1 MSLSQLEKS
10 LVNIE
15 GHLLIQDSDTGEV
28 LVKRRNAIHFEN
40 MSVAIANLLANSAG
54 ANGTHNVLSMSYGN
68 GGTLIDGTGAV
79 TYKAPNTGSST
90 SGLYNETFTKDID
103 SALVNHT
110 NGTVYSD
117 VVMTS
122 TLDYNIP
129 AGQDAEDTTTDMNGD
144 YVFDEIAVYSA
155 NNDMLTHVIFHP
167 VQKSANRKIS
177 VVYTLR
183 IRTTYSDV

>member
-1 MSLSQLEKS
+1 MSLSQVEKS

-15 GHLLIQDSDTGEV
+15 GHISIHDVDSGEV

-40 MSVAIANLLANSAG
+40 MSVAIANLLANIAG
-54 ANGTHNVLSMSYGN
+54 ANGTHNVLTMSYGN

-79 TYKAPNTGSST
+79 TYKAPNTGSIT
-90 SGLYNETFTKDID
+90 SGLYNETYSQAID
-103 SALVNHT
+103 SVSVNHT

-117 VVMTS
+117 IVMTS
-122 TLDYNIP
+122 TLDYNTP
-129 AGQDAEDTTTDMNGD
+129 VGQDLEDTTTDMNGD
-144 YVFDEIAVYSA
+144 YVFDEISVYSA
-155 NNDMLTHVIFHP
+155 NGDMLTHVIFHP
-167 VQKSANRKIS
+167 VQKSENRKIQ

>member
-1 MSLSQLEKS
+1 MSLSQVEKS

-15 GHLLIQDSDTGEV
+15 GHLLIQDADSGEV

-40 MSVAIANLLANSAG
+40 MSVAIANLLANQAG
-54 ANGTHNVLSMSYGN
+54 ATGTHNVSSMAYGN
-68 GGTLIDGTGAV
+68 GGTLIDGAGVV

-90 SGLYNETFTKDID
+90 TGLYNETYTQSID
-103 SALVNHT
+103 STTVNHT

-122 TLDYNIP
+122 TLDYNTP
-129 AGQDAEDTTTDMNGD
+129 TGQDVEDTTTDMNSD
-144 YVFDEIAVYSA
+144 YVFDELAVYSA

-183 IRTTYSDV
+183 IRTTYSEV